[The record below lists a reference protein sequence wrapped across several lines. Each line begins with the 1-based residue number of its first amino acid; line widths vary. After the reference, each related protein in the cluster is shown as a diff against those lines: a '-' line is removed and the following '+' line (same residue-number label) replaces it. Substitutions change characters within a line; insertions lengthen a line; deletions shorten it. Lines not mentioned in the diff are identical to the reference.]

1 METGYLTPLLDMFKR
16 GQVDHDTRLM
26 AVQGGFSLRPDEQR
40 GLLEFL
46 ASDEDPEIA
55 RIAAASL
62 EAARAKP
69 EPPEAEGKGE
79 EQVEQTQGVLQ
90 TLAAMNPAQRLGRA
104 IKGTRSERAIL
115 IRDPN
120 KVVALAVLSSPRI
133 SEAEVEAIAKMANV
147 SDEVL
152 RIIGNTRAW
161 VKSYRVVAALTRN
174 PKTPLALSM
183 NLMSRLTEKDIK
195 LLTADRNVPDVLRLA
210 ARRKQSPKR

>member
-104 IKGTRSERAIL
+104 MKGTRSERAIL

-120 KVVALAVLSSPRI
+120 KVVALAVLSSPRL

-147 SDEVL
+147 SDEIL
-152 RIIGNTRAW
+152 RVIGNTRAW

-174 PKTPLALSM
+174 PKTPLTLSM
-183 NLMSRLTEKDIK
+183 NLMSRLTEKDVK
-195 LLTADRNVPDVLRLA
+195 LLMADRNGPDVLRLA
-210 ARRKQSPKR
+210 ARRKLSPKR

>member
-1 METGYLTPLLDMFKR
+1 MQTGYLTPLLDMFKR
-16 GQVDHDTRLM
+16 GQVDRDTKLM
-26 AVQGGFSLRPDEQR
+26 AVQSGFSLRPDEQR

-62 EAARAKP
+62 EAATAKP

-120 KVVALAVLSSPRI
+120 KVVALAVLSSPRL

-152 RIIGNTRAW
+152 RVIGNTRAW

-183 NLMSRLTEKDIK
+183 NLMSRLTQKDIK
-195 LLTADRNVPDVLRLA
+195 LLMADRNVPDVLRLA

>member
-183 NLMSRLTEKDIK
+183 KLMSRLTQKDIR
-195 LLTADRNVPDVLRLA
+195 LLMADRNVPDVLRLA
-210 ARRKQSPKR
+210 ARGKQSAKR

>member
-1 METGYLTPLLDMFKR
+1 MDTGYLTPLLDMFKH
-16 GQVDHDTRLM
+16 GQVDRDTRLM

-40 GLLEFL
+40 GLLELL
-46 ASDEDPEIA
+46 AGDEDPEIA

-62 EAARAKP
+62 EAAPAEP
-69 EPPEAEGKGE
+69 EPPEENGKGE
-79 EQVEQTQGVLQ
+79 EQVEQAQGVLQ

-104 IKGTRSERAIL
+104 MKGTRSERAIL

-120 KVVALAVLSSPRI
+120 KIVALGVLSSPKL
-133 SEAEVEAIAKMANV
+133 SEPEVEAIAKMANV

-152 RIIGNTRAW
+152 RVIGSTRAW

-183 NLMSRLTEKDIK
+183 SLMSRLTERDVK
-195 LLTADRNVPDVLRLA
+195 LLMTDRNVPDVLRLA
-210 ARRKQSPKR
+210 ARRKLSPKR